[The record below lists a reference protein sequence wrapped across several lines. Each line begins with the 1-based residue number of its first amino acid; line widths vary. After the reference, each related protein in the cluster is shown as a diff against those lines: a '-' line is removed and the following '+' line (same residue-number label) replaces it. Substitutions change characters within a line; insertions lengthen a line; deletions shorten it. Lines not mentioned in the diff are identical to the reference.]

1 MSISWIFGKNQKNPS
16 GRNFWTVPQKMR
28 IFLENLASSVWP
40 LKLHIKF
47 WSNSMS
53 RFWEQ
58 LLTHL
63 PEILTNWYTDILW
76 GSFIRCFLPEGKGQK
91 RDEKVSNWNLC
102 PPLKIEP
109 ESKRNIFLL
118 TTLNI
123 EHINKKY
130 IQFKTSIL
138 FKWVF

>member
-1 MSISWIFGKNQKNPS
+1 MAKTKKTHLGGIFGCS
-16 GRNFWTVPQKMR
+16 SKMR
-28 IFLENLASSVWP
+28 LFLENLASSVWP

-47 WSNSMS
+47 WSNSLS

-91 RDEKVSNWNLC
+91 RDEKVSNWNKNRTRIKTQHISAYDFKHWTHKQ
-102 PPLKIEP
+102 KIYTIQDKYLVQM
-109 ESKRNIFLL
+109 SLL
-118 TTLNI
+118 I
-123 EHINKKY
+123 
-130 IQFKTSIL
+130 S
-138 FKWVF
+138 